1 MNFPLNISTKRIFK
15 GELNEETSIL
25 KADPTF
31 DFDKELENAR
41 NQYDELLKELVDRWN
56 APLNEFDIF
65 TADSWNKLYDEKSGY
80 RPDCW

>member
-31 DFDKELENAR
+31 
-41 NQYDELLKELVDRWN
+41 
-56 APLNEFDIF
+56 EFDIF
-65 TADSWNKLYDEKSGY
+65 TADSWNKVYSEKKWLSTWLLIATFLYSTVFLLLIVS
-80 RPDCW
+80 WLQSFIN

>member
-56 APLNEFDIF
+56 APPPKRIWHIHSRFL
-65 TADSWNKLYDEKSGY
+65 K
-80 RPDCW
+80 

>member
-56 APLNEFDIF
+56 AP
-65 TADSWNKLYDEKSGY
+65 
-80 RPDCW
+80 P

>member
-25 KADPTF
+25 KAEPTF

-41 NQYDELLKELVDRWN
+41 NQHDELLKELVDRWN
-56 APLNEFDIF
+56 VPPKRIWHIHSRFL
-65 TADSWNKLYDEKSGY
+65 K
-80 RPDCW
+80 

>member
-25 KADPTF
+25 KAEPTF

-41 NQYDELLKELVDRWN
+41 NQHDELLKELVDR
-56 APLNEFDIF
+56 
-65 TADSWNKLYDEKSGY
+65 
-80 RPDCW
+80 

>member
-41 NQYDELLKELVDRWN
+41 NQYDELLKELVDR
-56 APLNEFDIF
+56 
-65 TADSWNKLYDEKSGY
+65 
-80 RPDCW
+80 